1 MSDIEDLVFWSACV
15 RLKPFREHVEAAAA
29 GGFTSMSI
37 APDTYRDAR
46 KAGMRGSDIRNLA
59 EDAGVPI
66 RHFDT
71 LSGWAPIRV
80 PPNASREMRE
90 RFDVSIDEAL
100 EICAELGVST
110 ILAVAGY
117 PSDSIPH
124 DVLVEGFADLCDRAA
139 VADMWVDL
147 EFMPILGIPTL
158 EAAWS
163 IVSEAAR
170 PNSGVLVDTWH
181 FVKGG
186 SSMETLKKID
196 SRYLRSMQLSDG
208 FMAMRGK
215 DLVDDMLSWREFPG
229 DGELN
234 VLQTLEAVKAAGSL
248 LRIGCEVFS
257 QSANAMTARE
267 AGIRSGKTVR
277 RVLDEAGFD
286 VYGKTSR

>member
-1 MSDIEDLVFWSACV
+1 
-15 RLKPFREHVEAAAA
+15 
-29 GGFTSMSI
+29 
-37 APDTYRDAR
+37 
-46 KAGMRGSDIRNLA
+46 
-59 EDAGVPI
+59 
-66 RHFDT
+66 
-71 LSGWAPIRV
+71 
-80 PPNASREMRE
+80 
-90 RFDVSIDEAL
+90 
-100 EICAELGVST
+100 
-110 ILAVAGY
+110 
-117 PSDSIPH
+117 
-124 DVLVEGFADLCDRAA
+124 
-139 VADMWVDL
+139 
-147 EFMPILGIPTL
+147 
-158 EAAWS
+158 
-163 IVSEAAR
+163 
-170 PNSGVLVDTWH
+170 
-181 FVKGG
+181 
-186 SSMETLKKID
+186 METLKKID